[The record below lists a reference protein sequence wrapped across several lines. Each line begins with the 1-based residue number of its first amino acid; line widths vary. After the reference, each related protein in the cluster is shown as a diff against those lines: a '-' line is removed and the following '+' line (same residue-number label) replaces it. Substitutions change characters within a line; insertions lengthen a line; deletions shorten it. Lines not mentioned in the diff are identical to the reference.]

1 MPYHRR
7 THKRRSLS
15 RSRRTRR
22 RTRIYKQKAGGDWQS
37 FCAACGKPLSNWA
50 LDREPYNKPVEETA
64 WMNRSVG
71 YDFKHTLIVELGA
84 DTMLGTAPIL
94 DDQHEETRGILDY
107 MATEEG
113 GNFDISEFHI
123 EGDYFD
129 YDPESQL
136 GGIAIHKD
144 CERQLKR
151 SLEGSGLA
159 LENLVEK
166 LNAGCRANKQYQDQ
180 EYDWEAALAAN
191 TYHHRSPLR
200 SKSARHE
207 LLFGCARDVPEMRAA
222 RQVREEM
229 ARRQRIVN
237 AKRFANVTRKMNDPA
252 AFMTNNASQSLRN
265 AVKRLPLAV
274 KTQIGSYLASPANI
288 KAGNRVAP
296 GNIVEYNA
304 GAGAGAGADA
314 GADGGEAAA
323 APLGGAGNGRAPPA
337 AIENVD

>member
-7 THKRRSLS
+7 RTHKHRSSS
-15 RSRRTRR
+15 RSRRTR

-71 YDFKHTLIVELGA
+71 FDLNHTLVVELGA

-94 DDQHEETRGILDY
+94 DDQGDEETDGILEY
-107 MATEEG
+107 MAGEEG
-113 GNFDISEFHI
+113 GNFDVSEFHI
-123 EGDYFD
+123 EGEYFD

-136 GGIAIHKD
+136 GGIVIHKD
-144 CERQLKR
+144 CEIQLKR
-151 SLEGSGLA
+151 SGLRVTID
-159 LENLVEK
+159 LVEK
-166 LNAGCRANKQYQDQ
+166 LNAGCRSNKQYQDQ
-180 EYDWEAALAAN
+180 EYDWDAALAAN
-191 TYHHRSPLR
+191 PYHHRSPLR

-222 RQVREEM
+222 RQVREEIE
-229 ARRQRIVN
+229 RRRRIVN
-237 AKRFANVTRKMNDPA
+237 AKRFTNVTRKMNDPA
-252 AFMTNNASQSLRN
+252 AFMTNNASQSLKN
-265 AVKRLPLAV
+265 VVKRLPLAV

-296 GNIVEYNA
+296 GNIVEYDA
-304 GAGAGAGADA
+304 GAGAGAGAD
-314 GADGGEAAA
+314 DGEAAA
-323 APLGGAGNGRAPPA
+323 APLGGAGNGKAPPTA
-337 AIENVD
+337 FENVD